1 MNPPPFLVGS
11 DAIARYYGCM
21 PMPIVQSLSTPRLT
35 LRPFV
40 PTDRDMLLT
49 LQGDPE
55 VMRYYGNGEALAPA
69 QIDLVLEAHVH
80 FREKSYWAWAISLKD
95 DPTCIGQVTAGV
107 VDRSGEQWIE
117 LCWLLVPG
125 RWRKGYGSEAV
136 KGVIDHGIANLG
148 WQKIMASSDLRNEAS
163 LRLMSKCGL
172 AYTREEMGSH
182 GRMVRVHTLEH
193 LPDNQNPV
201 YPIPPI
207 PEVVAAMD

>member
-1 MNPPPFLVGS
+1 
-11 DAIARYYGCM
+11 
-21 PMPIVQSLSTPRLT
+21 
-35 LRPFV
+35 
-40 PTDRDMLLT
+40 MLLT
-49 LQGDPE
+49 LQGDAE
-55 VMRYYGNGEALAPA
+55 VMRYYGNGEALAPS

-80 FREKSYWAWAISLKD
+80 CREKSYWAWAISLKD
-95 DPTCIGQVTAGV
+95 DPTCIGQVTAGP

-136 KGVIDHGIANLG
+136 KAVIDHGIADLG

-182 GRMVRVHTLEH
+182 GRMMRVHTLEH
-193 LPDNQNPV
+193 LPDNQIPV
-201 YPIPPI
+201 YPI
-207 PEVVAAMD
+207 PEVVAAMR